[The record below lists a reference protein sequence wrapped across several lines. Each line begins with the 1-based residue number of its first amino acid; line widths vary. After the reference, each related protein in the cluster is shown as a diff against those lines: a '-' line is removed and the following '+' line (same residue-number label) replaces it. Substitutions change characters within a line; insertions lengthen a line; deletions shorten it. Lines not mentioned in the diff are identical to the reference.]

1 MKRREP
7 VHSDYGGEK
16 GVSMDESKKELFKRV
31 YSRQPLTMKFVM
43 VLLAGFAV
51 LVFSGVE
58 QAIEWSDVT
67 VWVFVF
73 VLLAT
78 HIAYAVRFGRLIPC
92 HEDFRS
98 PFRLL
103 LTGTVLWAVGA
114 LVLYGCIHWDFRGE
128 LLYVFFVV
136 VAVDIIAVHKHWVAL
151 ESFSRGLSE
160 ELGDAWVEHRRKM
173 RRLVATWFFVGIG
186 AYAILSAVFFFV
198 LAGFLSDAS
207 GLAVLG
213 AFVEMFYF
221 AVFFGGVLAVILLIF
236 CAKVNRADKEMVDRT
251 IAEMNRGEME
261 ECKLLNP

>member
-1 MKRREP
+1 M
-7 VHSDYGGEK
+7 
-16 GVSMDESKKELFKRV
+16 
-31 YSRQPLTMKFVM
+31 
-43 VLLAGFAV
+43 
-51 LVFSGVE
+51 
-58 QAIEWSDVT
+58 
-67 VWVFVF
+67 
-73 VLLAT
+73 
-78 HIAYAVRFGRLIPC
+78 
-92 HEDFRS
+92 
-98 PFRLL
+98 
-103 LTGTVLWAVGA
+103 
-114 LVLYGCIHWDFRGE
+114 
-128 LLYVFFVV
+128 
-136 VAVDIIAVHKHWVAL
+136 

-186 AYAILSAVFFFV
+186 AYAILSVVFFFV